1 MSNELLIKS
10 IKARQAMA
18 AHAAK
23 VESTVENVDSQA
35 DENTEEIKR
44 LIKAINSDVVSNKV
58 PSDLFVVNYKQILET
73 LNYPTINKMANKLYI
88 PSMPLFLSTRQAL
101 IEKDTQLQ
109 TNIDTNE
116 QSTVSRLASLR
127 TDLIQTISND
137 DTILANRITNE
148 VNTLNQSIDTTNQNL
163 ATQVQTLSNA
173 ITNGDDAVTQALTTA
188 LEALD
193 LELSTAIAIGD
204 DAVTQA
210 LTAAL
215 GALESELRRLVYQGD
230 YDVTRDLTASLE
242 SLDVALRDAIKTGDQ
257 ALNQM
262 HVLDMG
268 NLARIVERDL
278 AAARAEDL
286 EANNLRFLG
295 ITAKATDSE
304 KLDGIDSSSF
314 LRSDQDDTTSGQL
327 TLSKKDLVLT
337 LGNLILSKGKVSLP
351 NESGYW
357 LETEDITTGSGKSG
371 LYLNTADVNNI
382 KLEVHHEGVMVSYF
396 GLNSDIFSGTAEKA
410 GLASRVDVK
419 DSYNTDDYRDTAL
432 TDLQGAIFRNS
443 ILQVSVS
450 KNKAKAT
457 NLHTESNLTLGSG
470 ENATIKYNDQSKSI
484 DFIMK

>member
-10 IKARQAMA
+10 IKARQAMT

-109 TNIDTNE
+109 TNINTNE
-116 QSTVSRLASLR
+116 QSTVSRLTSLR
-127 TDLIQTISND
+127 ADLIQAISNG
-137 DTILANRITNE
+137 DTALADRITNE
-148 VNTLNQSIDTTNQNL
+148 VSTLNQSIDTTNQNL
-163 ATQVQTLSNA
+163 ATQFQTLSRL
-173 ITNGDDAVTQALTTA
+173 IYQEDDVV
-188 LEALD
+188 
-193 LELSTAIAIGD
+193 I
-204 DAVTQA
+204 
-210 LTAAL
+210 
-215 GALESELRRLVYQGD
+215 
-230 YDVTRDLTASLE
+230 RDLTASLE
-242 SLDVALRDAIKTGDQ
+242 SLDVALRDAIRIGDQ
-257 ALNQM
+257 ALN
-262 HVLDMG
+262 HKHELDMT

-278 AAARAEDL
+278 ADARAEDL

-371 LYLNTADVNNI
+371 LYLNTADVNNL

-410 GLASRVDVK
+410 GLASKVDVK

-443 ILQVSVS
+443 ILQVSAS

-457 NLHTESNLTLGSG
+457 NLHTESNLTLGPG
-470 ENATIKYNDQSKSI
+470 ENATIKYNSSSKSI